1 MRLFKL
7 FTVTSTQK
15 AFTVAVL
22 LYISIPWYTSPR
34 GTEHLSSDTDTVA
47 GHVPINTGQKDFE
60 LVLGPRIVWLMSFP
74 NSGTSYT
81 MRLVKESSQT
91 LVATN
96 YQKTVSDE
104 SHQLIPV
111 YSDYSSGPFWQDPS
125 QKYVHPSNYVLTK
138 THCGTRCNDCR
149 PSSYLY
155 DSLSFTRQCL
165 SAVKSEV
172 TSNGDEQTV
181 KATYD
186 SKLVHKA
193 IHLIRDPYD
202 NIVSRFHL
210 ERRRMERAN
219 DTEAVARYPDS
230 REGFRRF
237 CQDQDDKY
245 LSEVKSS
252 WLAQNEG
259 MRHVLCRD
267 DLYRYV
273 QWHNLA
279 FSTTEDVLK
288 LPTYILHYE
297 DFSGSFNETVS
308 KLLDFLD
315 LKQTGKP
322 YPFRKGHTYDGY
334 FTQDERNAVKKALQ
348 ASSNPQTWQNI
359 QHYFK

>member
-1 MRLFKL
+1 
-7 FTVTSTQK
+7 
-15 AFTVAVL
+15 
-22 LYISIPWYTSPR
+22 
-34 GTEHLSSDTDTVA
+34 
-47 GHVPINTGQKDFE
+47 
-60 LVLGPRIVWLMSFP
+60 
-74 NSGTSYT
+74 
-81 MRLVKESSQT
+81 
-91 LVATN
+91 
-96 YQKTVSDE
+96 
-104 SHQLIPV
+104 
-111 YSDYSSGPFWQDPS
+111 
-125 QKYVHPSNYVLTK
+125 
-138 THCGTRCNDCR
+138 
-149 PSSYLY
+149 
-155 DSLSFTRQCL
+155 
-165 SAVKSEV
+165 
-172 TSNGDEQTV
+172 
-181 KATYD
+181 
-186 SKLVHKA
+186 
-193 IHLIRDPYD
+193 
-202 NIVSRFHL
+202 
-210 ERRRMERAN
+210 MERAN
-219 DTEAVARYPDS
+219 ETEAVARYPDS
-230 REGFRRF
+230 RKGFRRF

-297 DFSGSFNETVS
+297 DFPGSFNETVS

-334 FTQDERNAVKKALQ
+334 FTQDERNAVKKAMQ